1 MKKPYKPEK
10 IKNVIK
16 DVSLFE
22 DGNAADVT
30 DLLDFI
36 FDKVYSEKMVIE
48 ELSPDEDEDKTISFK
63 DEFDNKNT
71 MYREAYDGINF
82 DIIINRLFV
91 GFYEREFKCANG
103 HLKYSFLS
111 EYKITFP
118 LEQIDKKI
126 KKNNNLDIYDCFNY
140 YERMQSDDEIEEC
153 YKCGQKCILNEK
165 IYRTPKILI
174 LILDRGKN
182 KRFNK
187 KIEYY
192 KYIDLKKYIDDKSY
206 EYPTKYRLLGIST
219 HLGKTSQY
227 GHYISFCLCDDN
239 EYYCLNDSFVTKL
252 QHNET
257 YKLYEGSPYIL
268 FYQRIEK
275 TNKANI
281 NEIIINIKNYIKS
294 IIQEINFKKDDI
306 HLFLENEKRIDRKE
320 IKKYL

>member
-1 MKKPYKPEK
+1 MQ
-10 IKNVIK
+10 
-16 DVSLFE
+16 L
-22 DGNAADVT
+22 
-30 DLLDFI
+30 
-36 FDKVYSEKMVIE
+36 IE

-63 DEFDNKNT
+63 DEFHNKNT

-192 KYIDLKKYIDDKSY
+192 KYIYLKKYIDDKSY

-219 HLGKTSQY
+219 HLGKTGQY

-268 FYQRIEK
+268 YYQRIEK

-320 IKKYL
+320 IIIFVTILIAGYPLYFLKK